1 MEKFD
6 IVVIGGGL
14 GGLVCGAL
22 LSLEGKKVCV
32 LEKNKQI
39 GGALQSFGWDKKLFE
54 SAVHYVGSLGKG
66 ETLFKLFNYLGI
78 IDKLS
83 LQKLDEDC
91 FDEIHIGGK
100 TYKLPQTYERFEN
113 QLIEYFPNQACEIRN
128 YINEIKHVCD
138 HFPLY
143 NMKLGDAGLK
153 LHVSKFGLKQ
163 KMDTIFS
170 DEKIK
175 QVLTA
180 NNLLYAG
187 NYETS
192 PFYIHALIMNSY
204 IESSWKFTE
213 GSTQLG
219 KALQEIILTA
229 RGKVIRNTEVVNME
243 EQEGLITKVKTK
255 DGKTFYAN
263 HFISNLHPG
272 ITYSLLDSKLIR
284 NVTRKR
290 IEQTQLTSSAFMVN
304 ISLRENMVPYINHN
318 SYFHKSENVW
328 HDLTLFN
335 LDEINSFGVFY
346 YQDIQNPH
354 YAKALSILTYMP
366 FQNFEKWHDSF
377 RTTSNF
383 ESRNKSYQDFKKQ
396 VTEYIINSVSQWLPN
411 LKTSIQAVDACTPL
425 SYRDYLNSPN
435 GSMYG
440 FQKNVNDLANT
451 TYSTRTKISNLFLT
465 GQNINLHGV
474 LGVSITSILTSSEI
488 LGLEYLVGKINNS
501 NYTSSDKNQ
510 SFD

>member
-39 GGALQSFGWDKKLFE
+39 GGALQSFGLDKKLFE
-54 SAVHYVGSLGKG
+54 SAVHYIGSLGEG

-78 IDKLS
+78 MNKLS

-91 FDEIHIGGK
+91 FDEIHLEGT
-100 TYKLPQTYERFEN
+100 TYKLPQTYARFEN
-113 QLIEYFPNQACEIRN
+113 QLIEYFPNQASEIRN
-128 YINEIKHVCD
+128 YINEIKYVCD

-153 LHVSKFGLKQ
+153 LHVSNFGLKQ

-187 NYETS
+187 DYHST

-204 IESSWKFTE
+204 IESSWKFTQ

-219 KALQEIILTA
+219 KVLNEIIVNA
-229 RGKVIRNTEVVNME
+229 NGKVIRNAEVVSME
-243 EQEGLITKVKTK
+243 EQDGRITNVKTK
-255 DGKTFYAN
+255 DGKSFYAN
-263 HFISNLHPG
+263 YFISNLHPG

-304 ISLRENMVPYINHN
+304 ISLKEKMIPYINHN
-318 SYFHKSENVW
+318 SYFHNSENAW
-328 HDLTLFN
+328 KDLTDFN
-335 LDEINSFGVFY
+335 IEEINSFGVFY
-346 YQDIQNPH
+346 YQDSQFPK
-354 YAKALSILTYMP
+354 YSKALSILTYMP
-366 FQNFEKWHDSF
+366 FNLFEKWRDTFH
-377 RTTSNF
+377 TTSFSQPRDANYQL
-383 ESRNKSYQDFKKQ
+383 NKKHISDS
-396 VTEYIINSVSQWLPN
+396 IINNVSQWIPDLN
-411 LKTSIQAVDACTPL
+411 SAIHSIDACTPL
-425 SYRDYLNSPN
+425 SYRDYLNTPN

-440 FQKNVNDLANT
+440 FQKDINDLANT
-451 TYSTRTKISNLFLT
+451 TYATRTKINNLFLT

-474 LGVSITSILTSSEI
+474 LGVSITAILTASEI
-488 LGLEYLVGKINNS
+488 VGLEYIVKKINDFN
-501 NYTSSDKNQ
+501 K
-510 SFD
+510 F